1 MRLSLVGMISVTLAF
16 TCGCQSAPAPDGPVS
31 TSPYLLVL
39 GTAQDGGL
47 PHVACSCTNCET
59 ARHDPTQRRL
69 ISSLAVVLPRSNKRI
84 LIDATPD
91 IRPQLDQLSALDKL
105 DKLDKND
112 EKPSGSANRAPVS
125 AVFLTHAHLGHYT
138 GLAFFGF
145 EALHTKDLPVYCTS
159 RMATYLRTNGPWS
172 QLVDFGNIKLI
183 ELQPDQPVELE
194 EGVTI
199 TPLAVAHRDEYAD
212 TLGFIISGP
221 GKTVLYVPDTD
232 AWTAWDP
239 PLPDQLAG
247 IDVALLDGTFY
258 SPQEMPG
265 RDVASIG
272 HPLIEDSMDLLAPL
286 VQAGDLAVRFT
297 HLNHSNLALDPAG
310 AARASIERRGFAVLD
325 EGERIQLAE

>member
-1 MRLSLVGMISVTLAF
+1 MKLSLVGALTITLAF
-16 TCGCQSAPAPDGPVS
+16 TCGCQSAPPPDGPVT

-47 PHVACSCTNCET
+47 PHVACSCANCET

-69 ISSLAVVLPRSNKRI
+69 ISSLALVLPHSNQRI

-91 IRPQLDQLSALDKL
+91 IRPQLDQLSALDGQPL
-105 DKLDKND
+105 
-112 EKPSGSANRAPVS
+112 GSANRAPVS

-145 EALHTKDLPVYCTS
+145 EALHTRDLPVYCS
-159 RMATYLRTNGPWS
+159 AHMAEYLRSNGPWS
-172 QLVDFGNIKLI
+172 QLVNFGNIRLI
-183 ELQPDQPVELE
+183 ELQPGQPVELDD
-194 EGVTI
+194 GVTI
-199 TPLAVAHRDEYAD
+199 TPLAVPHRDEYAD
-212 TLGFIISGP
+212 TLGFIIGGP

-247 IDVALLDGTFY
+247 IDLALLDGTFY
-258 SPQEMPG
+258 SPDEMPG

-286 VQAGDLAVRFT
+286 VQTGDLTVRFT

-310 AARASIERRGFAVLD
+310 TARASIEDRGFAVLD
-325 EGERIQLAE
+325 DGERFQLTE